1 MSYRVKLQRVD
12 DDHFALVYGRGRC
25 KLTATLTREGRGW
38 KFAGGDGSA
47 ALCELGVTTL
57 QRLKARWAEWIATAP
72 TVEDPVPD
80 LSLAAAQLENDA
92 PNTFA
97 GDDDDDRDPVNTF
110 EPRNDFER
118 GLLAAAK
125 FVNDVESYKLTRG
138 RMAERILQIER
149 LSVEASNARALAAL
163 GAVTQAVREFAH
175 V

>member
-1 MSYRVKLQRVD
+1 MSYRVNLNRID
-12 DDHFALVYGRGRC
+12 DDHFALVYGRGRR
-25 KLTATLTREGRGW
+25 KVTATLTREGRGW
-38 KFAGGDGSA
+38 KFVGGDGSA

-57 QRLKARWAEWIATAP
+57 QRLKARFGEWLVTAP
-72 TVEDPVPD
+72 AVEAP
-80 LSLAAAQLENDA
+80 AQCPL
-92 PNTFA
+92 PS
-97 GDDDDDRDPVNTF
+97 DDDRDPVNTF